1 MLLCDGCDK
10 GYHTYCV
17 DPPIEEVPEGDWFCP
32 ECVKNNK
39 DKGEAGTPGSADSR
53 RGSARARRRKSRW
66 SSGVVPKKKSV
77 VKKKIIQTDDE
88 DEGGNNKDESMEVE
102 KNEVSLD
109 NSNKD
114 PDLTPSSP
122 RPGTSR
128 AQQTAPGKY
137 KKKAQ
142 LSFKVNI

>member
-17 DPPIEEVPEGDWFCP
+17 VPAIEVVPEGDWFCP
-32 ECVKNNK
+32 ECVENNK
-39 DKGEAGTPGSADSR
+39 NTGEAGTPGSAESR
-53 RGSARARRRKSRW
+53 RGSARARRKKSRW

-77 VKKKIIQTDDE
+77 VKKKIIQSDE
-88 DEGGNNKDESMEVE
+88 EDESMEVD
-102 KNEVSLD
+102 KNEVCPE
-109 NSNKD
+109 NSCKV

-128 AQQTAPGKY
+128 AQPSVPGIQKHNHDNY
-137 KKKAQ
+137 PSIMK
-142 LSFKVNI
+142 I

>member
-39 DKGEAGTPGSADSR
+39 DKGEAGTPGSADSK

-77 VKKKIIQTDDE
+77 VKKKIIQSDDE
-88 DEGGNNKDESMEVE
+88 DEGGDNKDESMEVE
-102 KNEVSLD
+102 KSEVSLD
-109 NSNKD
+109 NSIKD
-114 PDLTPSSP
+114 TDLTPSSP

-128 AQQTAPGKY
+128 SQQTAPGKY
-137 KKKAQ
+137 KQ
-142 LSFKVNI
+142 SSIVFQR

>member
-17 DPPIEEVPEGDWFCP
+17 VPAIEVVPEGDWFCP
-32 ECVKNNK
+32 ECVENNK
-39 DKGEAGTPGSADSR
+39 NTGEAGTPGSAESR
-53 RGSARARRRKSRW
+53 RGSARARRKKSRW

-77 VKKKIIQTDDE
+77 VKKKIIQSDDE
-88 DEGGNNKDESMEVE
+88 DEGENKEESMEVD
-102 KNEVSLD
+102 KNEVCPE
-109 NSNKD
+109 NSCKV

-128 AQQTAPGKY
+128 AQPSAPGIQNHNYPSIMK
-137 KKKAQ
+137 
-142 LSFKVNI
+142 I